1 MQKSRK
7 ERLEEYQQNKKQTK
21 ILKQKNSNTI
31 AKKDELKSVK
41 KEIRKPTKP
50 LPEVKILSAVEPTQR
65 KQVEKKP
72 ALQAVVEQVENR
84 VKDSTELHTQE
95 STQTL
100 ELSDNDQPPV
110 EDKNDSFSDNKDH
123 ETVNHNIVVQL
134 ELESKTNQIEQ
145 LSTLNKRLKEQL
157 EENESQKNNIIY
169 EMERTINKLT
179 SEIDELEKK
188 PEQHAE
194 KWILLTK
201 VEQLEEIIAEKDLEI
216 KRLSSA
222 SVSPADITPVQE
234 LQQLINEQKQ
244 EIVELKSN
252 QSYLQSKINEY
263 QQILNQ
269 KDSVIQMQKSQL
281 NEIKANLEQT
291 QSEYFMLQNT
301 SKKEYDQD
309 YNNLKKD
316 HSELMNEHKLIKTDL
331 ESSIECI
338 ELLEKEVTE
347 LHMKLTE
354 TETAHEINSNMYK
367 QNINELEQALKE
379 ALDENKNL
387 YTTNSQVE
395 KEKQEL
401 VSVLDELE
409 KIQSQFENNDEK
421 ISELEQE
428 NLSIYA
434 ANSKLQIDIEEYR
447 VALEETIQENKEL
460 HMELTVLKTPN
471 KECKEMECQTESN
484 RTEYKEALTKLVLA
498 GDLQTQ
504 KYNQT
509 IKQYESK
516 INSLKKEK
524 NLMQGIVDKQKTLEA
539 QLLEALEKASEQNK
553 ELKNQLNKQS

>member
-1 MQKSRK
+1 MQKSME
-7 ERLEEYQQNKKQTK
+7 ERLVEYKQNKKQTK

-31 AKKDELKSVK
+31 AKKDELKTVK

-50 LPEVKILSAVEPTQR
+50 LPEVKILSAVEPKQR

-72 ALQAVVEQVENR
+72 ALQEVAEQVENR
-84 VKDSTELHTQE
+84 VKDPTELHTQE
-95 STQTL
+95 SAQTL

-123 ETVNHNIVVQL
+123 ETVNRNIVVQL

-222 SVSPADITPVQE
+222 SVSPADITPAQE

-244 EIVELKSN
+244 EMVELKSN

-309 YNNLKKD
+309 YNNLKKE

-347 LHMKLTE
+347 LQMKLTE

-387 YTTNSQVE
+387 YT
-395 KEKQEL
+395 EKQEL

-428 NLSIYA
+428 NLSICA
-434 ANSKLQIDIEEYR
+434 TNSKLQIDIEDYR

-460 HMELTVLKTPN
+460 HV
-471 KECKEMECQTESN
+471 
-484 RTEYKEALTKLVLA
+484 
-498 GDLQTQ
+498 
-504 KYNQT
+504 
-509 IKQYESK
+509 
-516 INSLKKEK
+516 NSA
-524 NLMQGIVDKQKTLEA
+524 NLDGIDCVKDPE
-539 QLLEALEKASEQNK
+539 
-553 ELKNQLNKQS
+553 